1 MKIILAAL
9 IVLNGSEAPPL
20 ASNSGD
26 LSLTATDMDF
36 ISVLVARVTDS
47 DIISVEIFGRNDPR
61 IEEIDEIRNTRQD
74 INARILVLGGGN
86 IEVFHAHRTS
96 DGWDFTDADLVAF
109 RIREAARQEKDAET
123 RRKLWEEYGN
133 YSLSAFGNCRLC
145 DRDVLEASTA
155 LAGRGAGCA
164 VGR

>member
-1 MKIILAAL
+1 MLFLIAL
-9 IVLNGSEAPPL
+9 
-20 ASNSGD
+20 
-26 LSLTATDMDF
+26 TTT
-36 ISVLVARVTDS
+36 SVSAQS
-47 DIISVEIFGRNDPR
+47 S
-61 IEEIDEIRNTRQD
+61 EEIDEIRNTRQD
-74 INARILVLGGGN
+74 INARILVHGGGN

-155 LAGRGAGCA
+155 LAGRGEPGTARASSTSPKRRASSIATARKCAPATSAG
-164 VGR
+164 